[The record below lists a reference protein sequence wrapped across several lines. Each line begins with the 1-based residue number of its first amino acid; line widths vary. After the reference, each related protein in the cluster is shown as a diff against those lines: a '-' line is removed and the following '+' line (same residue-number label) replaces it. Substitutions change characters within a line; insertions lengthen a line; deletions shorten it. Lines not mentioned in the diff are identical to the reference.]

1 MDSAAPA
8 RFAKDF
14 LSILDLS
21 PVDLDRLLRISAQM
35 KADRRLGRQAP
46 SATARCER
54 ARHSRSPSG
63 N

>member
-35 KADRRLGRQAP
+35 KADRRLGPA
-46 SATARCER
+46 
-54 ARHSRSPSG
+54 H
-63 N
+63 